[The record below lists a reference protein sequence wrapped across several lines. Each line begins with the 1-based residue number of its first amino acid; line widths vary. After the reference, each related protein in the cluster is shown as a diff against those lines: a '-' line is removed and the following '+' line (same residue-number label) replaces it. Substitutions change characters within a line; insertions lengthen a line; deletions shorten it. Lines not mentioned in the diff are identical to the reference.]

1 MTWHKNVKTK
11 KQAVDNMREIMAIPD
26 DLILQ
31 WLEEAYQKGKKE
43 ETRND

>member
-11 KQAVDNMREIMAIPD
+11 KQAVDNMREIMNIPD

-31 WLEEAYQKGKKE
+31 WLEEAAREKENKK
-43 ETRND
+43 